1 VQADVQQETDDDMAW
16 WRRLPQRP
24 ITATLIALCL
34 LAYTASFAAAVG
46 SSAAPLDTAIQSLW
60 SLEGSEAVLVKLG
73 ALDLTRV
80 WVDGEWWRVLTT
92 GFLHGSWL
100 HLLLNMTALGSIG
113 DWVEHAW
120 GPWRTLLLFLAS
132 SAGGCLASL
141 MWCESQMVVGASA
154 GVLGQAGALWL
165 ARRFGPENLQTK
177 IAPIS
182 VLSLGILIIL
192 CLSLG
197 VVIPGI
203 AQAGHL
209 GGLLTGA
216 ALGWLLLRKR
226 PAWLAALGGLGI
238 ASGLLAVALLGRSP
252 TWQVQYHAMLGFRAT
267 VDGQLE
273 SAKRHFAAALA
284 REPENALL
292 LNAVAYQLALDGVEL
307 DLAQSYVLRALAS
320 DPANPNYLDTL
331 GWVLCRK
338 GEPSAAAPLL
348 RAAVAL
354 TEGVVPEIDAHIDE
368 CESAAVPA
376 RSTFHVEH

>member
-1 VQADVQQETDDDMAW
+1 MQADAEQETDDDMAW

-24 ITATLIALCL
+24 VTATLIAVCL
-34 LAYTASFAAAVG
+34 LAYTASFAAAIA
-46 SSAAPLDTAIQSLW
+46 SSPEPLDTAIQSLW
-60 SLEGSEAVLVKLG
+60 SLEGSEAVLVNLG

-92 GFLHGSWL
+92 GLLHGSWL

-113 DWVEHAW
+113 DWVELAW

-132 SAGGCLASL
+132 SIGGCLASL

-154 GVLGQAGALWL
+154 GVLGQAAALWL
-165 ARRFGPENLQTK
+165 ARRFGPQHLQDK
-177 IAPIS
+177 ISPIS
-182 VLSLGILIIL
+182 VLSLGILIVL

-197 VVIPGI
+197 LVIPGI
-203 AQAGHL
+203 AQAGHI

-226 PAWLAALGGLGI
+226 PAWQVAFAGLGI
-238 ASGLLAVALLGRSP
+238 TGGLLAVALLGRAP

-267 VDGQLE
+267 TDGQIE
-273 SAKRHFAAALA
+273 TAKQHFAQALT
-284 REPENALL
+284 RDPENALL

-307 DLAQSYVLRALAS
+307 DLAQSYVRRALAS

-331 GWVLCRK
+331 GWILCRK
-338 GEPSAAAPLL
+338 GEFTAAEPLL

-354 TEGVVPEIDAHIDE
+354 SGEVVPEIVAHIGD
-368 CESAAVPA
+368 CKSAVAPA
-376 RSTFHVEH
+376 G